1 MTESTALRKV
11 IERLELAQ
19 RVLVI
24 GHARPDGDA
33 VGSVAGLVL
42 ILRRRGKKAIGCIAD
57 GVPWFYRYLVGK
69 DLIRTPERLG
79 EFQFDTVVA
88 VDSSDLARL
97 GDAQALLGGNPPD
110 IVLDHHRTNVGFGR
124 IKYCD
129 PAAPATALIVYEI
142 AKALVPMDEELAQML
157 LLGIATDTG
166 FFKYGN
172 SDHRV
177 LEVAAELVKRGANL
191 PRLAAAAL
199 ENKTPS
205 GLRLLARMLET
216 VALAADGKVAY
227 GWVSAAMLAETG
239 CTEQEAEG
247 FVGEVRALH
256 GVEVALLFVESP
268 PGEVHVSLRS
278 KSYVDVSEIALAL
291 GGGGH
296 PRAAGCLLRV
306 PSIEDAIRK
315 VVPLIIDALR
325 GGRLAA
331 EGDRTDG

>member
-1 MTESTALRKV
+1 MTDSATLQQV
-11 IERLELAQ
+11 MDRLGSAQ

-24 GHARPDGDA
+24 GHASPDGDA
-33 VGSVAGLVL
+33 IGSVAGLVL
-42 ILRRRGKKAIGCIAD
+42 ILRRQGKAAMGCIAD
-57 GVPWFYRYLVGK
+57 GVPWFYRPLLEK
-69 DLIRTPERLG
+69 DLIHTPESLG
-79 EFQFDTVVA
+79 EFRFDTVVT

-97 GDAQALLGGNPPD
+97 GDAQVLLCGEAPD
-110 IVLDHHRTNVGFGR
+110 IVLDHHQTNQGFGR
-124 IKYCD
+124 LNYCD
-129 PAAPATALIVYEI
+129 PHSPATALIVYEI
-142 AKALVPMDEELAQML
+142 AKALVAIDEELAQIL

-177 LEVAAELVKRGANL
+177 LEVAAELVKRGASL
-191 PRLAAAAL
+191 QRIASAVL
-199 ENKTPS
+199 ENKTPN
-205 GLRLLARMLET
+205 GLKLLARMLET
-216 VALAADGKVAY
+216 VTLAADGKVAY

-278 KSYVDVSEIALAL
+278 KSHVDVSEIALAL

-296 PRAAGCLLRV
+296 PRAAGCLLNV
-306 PSIEDAIRK
+306 PGIRDAISQ
-315 VVPLIIDALR
+315 VVPLAIRAVR
-325 GGRLAA
+325 
-331 EGDRTDG
+331 